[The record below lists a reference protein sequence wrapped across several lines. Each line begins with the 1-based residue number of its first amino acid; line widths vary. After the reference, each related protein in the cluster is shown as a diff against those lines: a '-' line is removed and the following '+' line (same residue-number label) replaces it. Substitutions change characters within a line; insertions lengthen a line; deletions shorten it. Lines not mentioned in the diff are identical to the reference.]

1 MHRIDQLELLETM
14 SRIREE
20 TRVLFGEAAPSE
32 RRSLALRRTLG
43 LLRYM
48 AEHLEM
54 VGGESPTRSQG
65 PAHKAPLWATPM
77 PVREL

>member
-1 MHRIDQLELLETM
+1 MHRVDQLELLETM
-14 SRIREE
+14 LRIREE
-20 TRVLFGEAAPSE
+20 TRTLLGETTPE
-32 RRSLALRRTLG
+32 RRSLALRRVVG

-54 VGGESPTRSQG
+54 VGSESHPRTQG

>member
-1 MHRIDQLELLETM
+1 MHRIDQLELLETAR
-14 SRIREE
+14 RIREE
-20 TRVLFGEAAPSE
+20 IGALLSETAPE
-32 RRSLALRRTLG
+32 RRSLALRRVVA

-54 VGGESPTRSQG
+54 VGSESRSRSQG

>member
-1 MHRIDQLELLETM
+1 MHRIDQLELLETVL
-14 SRIREE
+14 RIREE
-20 TRVLFGEAAPSE
+20 TSALAGETVPE
-32 RRSLALRRTLG
+32 RRSLALRRILG

-54 VGGESPTRSQG
+54 VGSDSQPRPQG

-77 PVREL
+77 SVREL